1 MSVQI
6 HGKNYITVNERVIQ
20 FRKDHPN
27 FSIESDMLRIDENS
41 VIIKTVIRDE
51 SGRLLS
57 SGIATEDRRSSKINS
72 TNYVENCET
81 SAVGRA
87 LAFLGYGIEESI
99 ASADEVQSAIVKQ
112 SSSGKADELNAKID
126 DLLISRVIPDKMT
139 SRIFELKTS
148 GMSIVKMQEIISAL
162 EKLPIMEITHD

>member
-1 MSVQI
+1 MSVNI
-6 HGKNYITVNERVIQ
+6 HGKMYVTVHERVAA
-20 FRKDHPN
+20 FRDECPGWA
-27 FSIESDMLRIDENS
+27 IESDLLKIDDNS
-41 VIIKTVIRDE
+41 VIIKATIKDDTGRIR
-51 SGRLLS
+51 ST
-57 SGIATEDRRSSKINS
+57 GIATEDRRSSKINS
-72 TNYVENCET
+72 TNYVECCET

-112 SSSGKADELNAKID
+112 SPSGKADELNAKID

-148 GMSIVKMQEIISAL
+148 GMSITKMQEIISAL
-162 EKLPIMEITHD
+162 EKLPVMEGL